1 MTEAVPAAGR
11 DDLWLVLPHL
21 GAGGAQKVALIAA
34 RHFAAQGL
42 KVKLVTL
49 IPGHPLAHSLPDG
62 IPWLELGAPTH
73 RSWWARGGRF
83 ILAQLDKL
91 IRWLFQLLLRWFASW
106 FQARVR
112 QGGRGLAMQLFQ
124 VGTEATAGLRFRQLR
139 RQFRRQRPHRVLSL
153 LTRTNITCCCAAW
166 DLPIHLVV
174 SERNDPSRQLLP
186 EVWQR
191 LRPLAYR
198 RAQVVTAN
206 TAGVLSALEP
216 MGPWDRL
223 ALLPN
228 PLPGAPALATGD
240 SATSTSASRPIGFI
254 NVARMVPQKGLDVL
268 IAALPRLRGAAASW
282 PVTLVGDG
290 PERETLQKQS
300 QDLGVS
306 GRLRCLGFRSD
317 PEQFLAEAA
326 VFVLPSRF
334 EGMPNALLEAMAAG
348 LAVIVTDASPGP
360 LEMVEPGVSGLVVPS
375 DDPAALAN
383 AMEVLAADPERCLRM
398 GAAAR
403 ARIAALDWPQLEPL
417 WRSILALP

>member
-1 MTEAVPAAGR
+1 MQEPVLADSGR
-11 DDLWLVLPHL
+11 DDLWFVLPHL

-49 IPGHPLAHSLPDG
+49 IPGHPVAHALPDG
-62 IPWLELGAPTH
+62 IPLLELGVPTH
-73 RSWWARGGRF
+73 RSWWARAGRF
-83 ILAQLDKL
+83 TLAQLDKL
-91 IRWLFQLLLRWFASW
+91 IRWLFQLQLRWFSAW
-106 FQARVR
+106 FQGRVDP
-112 QGGRGLAMQLFQ
+112 GARGLAMQLFR
-124 VGTEATAGLRFRQLR
+124 GGAEATAGFRVRQLR
-139 RQFRRQRPHRVLSL
+139 RQFRRQRPHRVLAL

-174 SERNDPSRQLLP
+174 SERNDPSLQLLP

-198 RAQVVTAN
+198 RAEVVTAN
-206 TAGVLSALEP
+206 TTGVLSALDS
-216 MGPWDRL
+216 MGTWKRL

-228 PLPGAPALATGD
+228 PLPAAPAPALSTGPFNATG
-240 SATSTSASRPIGFI
+240 FI
-254 NVARMVPQKGLDVL
+254 TVARLVPQKGLDVL
-268 IAALPRLRGAAASW
+268 IAALPRLRGAAAVW

-290 PERETLQKQS
+290 PERETLQQQA

-306 GRLRCLGFRSD
+306 DRLRCLGFRSD
-317 PEQFLAEAA
+317 PERFLAEAA

-360 LEMVEPGVSGLVVPS
+360 LEVVEPGVSGLVVPS
-375 DDPAALAN
+375 DDPVALAE
-383 AMEVLAADPERCLRM
+383 AMQGLAADPERCRQM

-403 ARIAALDWPQLEPL
+403 QRIAALDWPQLEPL
-417 WRSILALP
+417 WRSILALS

>member
-1 MTEAVPAAGR
+1 MTESVSAAGR

-49 IPGHPLAHSLPDG
+49 IPGHPVAHSLPDG

-83 ILAQLDKL
+83 ALAQLDKL
-91 IRWLFQLLLRWFASW
+91 IRLFFQLQLRWLEGWS
-106 FQARVR
+106 QTCVHPER
-112 QGGRGLAMQLFQ
+112 RGLAMRLFH
-124 VGTEATAGLRFRQLR
+124 VGTEATGGLRLRQLR
-139 RQFRRQRPHRVLSL
+139 REFRRQRPHRVLAL

-174 SERNDPSRQLLP
+174 SERNDPSLQLLP

-198 RAQVVTAN
+198 RADVVTAN
-206 TAGVLSALEP
+206 TAGVLSALDS
-216 MGPWDRL
+216 MGAWERL

-228 PLPGAPALATGD
+228 PFPGASKAAARGD
-240 SATSTSASRPIGFI
+240 QSWASGFI
-254 NVARMVPQKGLDVL
+254 SVARLVPQKGLDVL
-268 IAALPRLRGAAASW
+268 VAALPKLSGSAAAW
-282 PVTLVGDG
+282 PVNLVGDG
-290 PERETLQKQS
+290 PEREALQQQAK
-300 QDLGVS
+300 DLGVS
-306 GRLRCLGFRSD
+306 SRLRFLGFRSD
-317 PEQFLAEAA
+317 PDRFLAEAA

-360 LEMVEPGVSGLVVPS
+360 LEVVEPGISGLVVPS
-375 DDPAALAN
+375 DDPSALAE
-383 AMEVLAADPERCLRM
+383 AMQALVSDPDRCRRM
-398 GAAAR
+398 GAAAK
-403 ARIAALDWPQLEPL
+403 ARIAALDWPRLEPL
-417 WRSILALP
+417 WRSILALS

>member
-1 MTEAVPAAGR
+1 MTESVSPAGR

-49 IPGHPLAHSLPDG
+49 IPGHPVAHALPDG
-62 IPWLELGAPTH
+62 IPLLELGAPTH

-83 ILAQLDKL
+83 ALAQLDKL
-91 IRWLFQLLLRWFASW
+91 IRLFFQLQLRWFEGW
-106 FQARVR
+106 FQTCVHPE
-112 QGGRGLAMQLFQ
+112 GRGLAMRLFH
-124 VGTEATAGLRFRQLR
+124 VGTEATAGLRLRQLR
-139 RQFRRQRPHRVLSL
+139 QEFRRQRPHRVLAL
-153 LTRTNITCCCAAW
+153 LTRTNITCCSAAW

-174 SERNDPSRQLLP
+174 SERNDPSLQLLP

-198 RAQVVTAN
+198 RADVVTAN
-206 TAGVLSALEP
+206 TAGVLTALES
-216 MGPWDRL
+216 MGAWERL

-228 PLPGAPALATGD
+228 PLPGAPAPALGRGTSNATG
-240 SATSTSASRPIGFI
+240 FI
-254 NVARMVPQKGLDVL
+254 SVARLVPQKGLDVL
-268 IAALPRLRGAAASW
+268 VDALPRLSGAAAAW

-290 PERETLQKQS
+290 PERDRLQAQAK
-300 QDLGVS
+300 DLGVS
-306 GRLRCLGFRSD
+306 DQLRCLGFRSD
-317 PEQFLAEAA
+317 PERFLAEAA

-360 LEMVEPGVSGLVVPS
+360 LEVVEPGVSGLVVPS
-375 DDPAALAN
+375 DDPVALAA
-383 AMEVLAADPERCLRM
+383 AMESLASDPDRCRRM
-398 GAAAR
+398 GDAAR
-403 ARIAALDWPQLEPL
+403 ARIAALDWPQLEAL
-417 WRSILALP
+417 WRSILALS

>member
-1 MTEAVPAAGR
+1 MTEVVSASGR

-49 IPGHPLAHSLPDG
+49 IPGHPVAHTLPDG
-62 IPWLELGAPTH
+62 IPLLELGAPTN

-83 ILAQLDKL
+83 SLAQLDKL
-91 IRWLFQLLLRWFASW
+91 IRLFFQLQLRWFAGW
-106 FQARVR
+106 FQARVVP
-112 QGGRGLAMQLFQ
+112 GARGLAMQLFR
-124 VGTEATAGLRFRQLR
+124 VGTEATAGLRLRQLR
-139 RQFRRQRPHRVLSL
+139 REFRRQRPHRVLAL

-174 SERNDPSRQLLP
+174 SERNDPSLQLLP

-198 RAQVVTAN
+198 RADVVTAN
-206 TAGVLSALEP
+206 TAGVLSALES
-216 MGPWDRL
+216 MGSWERL

-228 PLPGAPALATGD
+228 PLPGAPKAGARGD
-240 SATSTSASRPIGFI
+240 QSRASGFI
-254 NVARMVPQKGLDVL
+254 SVARLVPQKGLDVL
-268 IAALPRLRGAAASW
+268 IAALPRLSGSAAEW
-282 PVTLVGDG
+282 HVILVGDG
-290 PERETLQKQS
+290 PEREALQQ
-300 QDLGVS
+300 QADDLGVS
-306 GRLRCLGFRSD
+306 SRLRCLGFRSNPD
-317 PEQFLAEAA
+317 QFLAEAA

-360 LEMVEPGVSGLVVPS
+360 LEGVEPGVSGLVVPS
-375 DDPAALAN
+375 DDPAALAK
-383 AMEVLAADPERCLRM
+383 AMQALASDPERCRRM
-398 GAAAR
+398 GAAAK
-403 ARIAALDWPQLEPL
+403 ARIAGLDWPQLEPL
-417 WRSILALP
+417 WRSILALS

>member
-1 MTEAVPAAGR
+1 MAEEVSAAGR

-21 GAGGAQKVALIAA
+21 GAGGAQKVALVAA
-34 RHFAAQGL
+34 RYFAAQGL

-49 IPGHPLAHSLPDG
+49 IAGHPVAHALPDG
-62 IPWLELGAPTH
+62 IPLLELGAPTH

-83 ILAQLDKL
+83 TLAQVDKL
-91 IRWLFQLLLRWFASW
+91 IRWLFRLQLRWLAGW
-106 FQARVR
+106 FQARIR
-112 QGGRGLAMQLFQ
+112 PGGRGFAMQLFD
-124 VGTEATAGLRFRQLR
+124 VGTEATAGLRLRQLR
-139 RQFRRQRPHRVLSL
+139 RQFRCQRPHRVLAL

-198 RAQVVTAN
+198 RADVVTAN
-206 TAGVLSALEP
+206 TAGVLAALEP
-216 MGPWDRL
+216 MGSWDRL

-228 PLPGAPALATGD
+228 PLPGAPALGADGAGRT
-240 SATSTSASRPIGFI
+240 AIGFI
-254 NVARMVPQKGLDVL
+254 NVARLVPQKGLDVL
-268 IAALPRLRGAAASW
+268 IAALPRLSGAAAAW

-290 PERETLQKQS
+290 PERETLQRKAR
-300 QDLGVS
+300 DLGVS
-306 GRLRCLGFRSD
+306 DRLRCLGFRSD
-317 PEQFLAEAA
+317 PERFLAEAA

-360 LEMVEPGVSGLVVPS
+360 LEVVEPGVSGLVVPS
-375 DDPAALAN
+375 DDPVALAA
-383 AMEVLAADPERCLRM
+383 AMEALASDPERCRRM
-398 GAAAR
+398 GAAAK
-403 ARIAALDWPQLEPL
+403 ARIASLDWPQLEPL
-417 WRSILALP
+417 WRSILSL

>member
-1 MTEAVPAAGR
+1 MQEPLLADSDR

-49 IPGHPLAHSLPDG
+49 IPGHPLAHALPDG
-62 IPWLELGAPTH
+62 IPLLELGAPTQ
-73 RSWWARGGRF
+73 RTWWARGGRF
-83 ILAQLDKL
+83 ALAQIDKL
-91 IRWLFQLLLRWFASW
+91 IRLLFQLQLRWFAGW
-106 FQARVR
+106 FQSRAYPE
-112 QGGRGLAMQLFQ
+112 GRGLAMQLFRI
-124 VGTEATAGLRFRQLR
+124 GTEATAGFRLRQLR
-139 RQFRRQRPHRVLSL
+139 RQFRHQQPHRVLAL

-174 SERNDPSRQLLP
+174 SERNDPSLQLLP

-198 RAQVVTAN
+198 RANVVTAN
-206 TAGVLSALEP
+206 TAGVLSALES
-216 MGPWDRL
+216 MGPWERL

-228 PLPGAPALATGD
+228 PLPGAPAPAVGSD
-240 SATSTSASRPIGFI
+240 ASNDIGFI
-254 NVARMVPQKGLDVL
+254 NVARLVPQKGLDVL
-268 IAALPRLRGAAASW
+268 IAALPMLSGAAAAW
-282 PVTLVGDG
+282 PITLVGDG
-290 PERETLQKQS
+290 PERERLLQQAK
-300 QDLGVS
+300 DLGVS
-306 GRLRCLGFRSD
+306 GRLHCKGFCAD
-317 PEQFLAEAA
+317 PERFLADAA

-360 LEMVEPGVSGLVVPS
+360 LEVVEPGVSGLVVQS
-375 DDPAALAN
+375 DDPMALAA
-383 AMEVLAADPERCLRM
+383 AMVELASDPERCRRM

-403 ARIAALDWPQLEPL
+403 ERIASLDWPQLEPL
-417 WRSILALP
+417 WRSILALA

>member
-1 MTEAVPAAGR
+1 MAEEVSAAGR

-49 IPGHPLAHSLPDG
+49 IAGHPVAHALPDG
-62 IPWLELGAPTH
+62 IPLLELGAPTH

-83 ILAQLDKL
+83 TLAQVDKL
-91 IRWLFQLLLRWFASW
+91 IRWLFQLQLRWLAGW
-106 FQARVR
+106 FQARIR
-112 QGGRGLAMQLFQ
+112 PGGRGFAMQLFD
-124 VGTEATAGLRFRQLR
+124 VGTVATAGLRLRQLR
-139 RQFRRQRPHRVLSL
+139 RQFRRQRPHRVLAL

-198 RAQVVTAN
+198 RADVVTAN
-206 TAGVLSALEP
+206 TAGVLAALEP
-216 MGPWDRL
+216 MGSWDRL

-228 PLPGAPALATGD
+228 PLPGAPALGADGAGRT
-240 SATSTSASRPIGFI
+240 AIGFI
-254 NVARMVPQKGLDVL
+254 NVARLVPQKGLDVL
-268 IAALPRLRGAAASW
+268 IAALPRLSGAAAAW

-290 PERETLQKQS
+290 PERETLQRKAR
-300 QDLGVS
+300 DLGVS
-306 GRLRCLGFRSD
+306 DRLRCLGFRSD
-317 PEQFLAEAA
+317 PERFLAEAA

-360 LEMVEPGVSGLVVPS
+360 LEVVEPGVSGLVVPS
-375 DDPAALAN
+375 DDPVALAA
-383 AMEVLAADPERCLRM
+383 AMEALASDPERCRRM
-398 GAAAR
+398 GAAAK
-403 ARIAALDWPQLEPL
+403 ARIASLDWPQLEPL
-417 WRSILALP
+417 WRSILSL

>member
-1 MTEAVPAAGR
+1 MVMPVLGDSGR

-49 IPGHPLAHSLPDG
+49 IPGHPVAHVLPEG
-62 IPWLELGAPTH
+62 IPLLELGVPTH
-73 RSWWARGGRF
+73 RSWWARAGRF
-83 ILAQLDKL
+83 ALAQLDKL
-91 IRWLFQLLLRWFASW
+91 IRLVFQLQLRWFAVW
-106 FQARVR
+106 FQARVDP
-112 QGGRGLAMQLFQ
+112 GARGLAMQLFR
-124 VGTEATAGLRFRQLR
+124 VGTEATAGFRLRQLR
-139 RQFRRQRPHRVLSL
+139 RQFRCQRPRRVLAL

-174 SERNDPSRQLLP
+174 SERNDPSLQLLP

-198 RAQVVTAN
+198 LADVVTAN
-206 TAGVLSALEP
+206 TAGVLAALDS
-216 MGPWDRL
+216 MGAWERL

-228 PLPGAPALATGD
+228 PLPGVPATVVGSGASTATG
-240 SATSTSASRPIGFI
+240 FI
-254 NVARMVPQKGLDVL
+254 TVARLVPQKGLDVL
-268 IAALPRLRGAAASW
+268 IAALPRLSGAATAW

-290 PERETLQKQS
+290 PERGTLQQQA

-306 GRLRCLGFRSD
+306 DRLQFTGFRPD
-317 PEQFLAEAA
+317 PERFLADAA

-360 LEMVEPGVSGLVVPS
+360 LEVVEQGVSGLVVPS
-375 DDPAALAN
+375 DDPVALAA
-383 AMEVLAADPERCLRM
+383 AMQELASDPERCLRM

-403 ARIAALDWPQLEPL
+403 QRIAALDWPQLEPL
-417 WRSILALP
+417 WRSILALS

>member
-1 MTEAVPAAGR
+1 MTDVVPAADR
-11 DDLWLVLPHL
+11 DHLWLVLPHL

-49 IPGHPLAHSLPDG
+49 IPGHPLAHPLPDG
-62 IPWLELGAPTH
+62 IPWLQLGAPTN

-83 ILAQLDKL
+83 ALAQLDKL
-91 IRWLFQLLLRWFASW
+91 IRGLFQLQLRWFDRW
-106 FQARVR
+106 FQARIR
-112 QGGRGLAMQLFQ
+112 PGGAGLALQLFRL
-124 VGTEATAGLRFRQLR
+124 GTEATAGLRLRQLR
-139 RQFRRQRPHRVLSL
+139 QHFRRQRPHRVLAL
-153 LTRTNITCCCAAW
+153 LTRTNIICCCAAR

-198 RAQVVTAN
+198 RAEVVTAN
-206 TAGVLSALEP
+206 TTGVLSALEP
-216 MGPWDRL
+216 MVPWTRL

-228 PLPGAPALATGD
+228 PLPGVPTAEARGEP
-240 SATSTSASRPIGFI
+240 SRGVGFVS
-254 NVARMVPQKGLDVL
+254 VARLVPQKGLDVL
-268 IAALPRLRGAAASW
+268 IAALPRLSGPAAAW

-290 PERETLQKQS
+290 PEREALRQQANA
-300 QDLGVS
+300 LGVS
-306 GRLRCLGFRSD
+306 NRLRCLGFRSD
-317 PEQFLAEAA
+317 PERFLEEAA

-360 LEMVEPGVSGLVVPS
+360 LEVVEPGVSGLVVPS
-375 DDPAALAN
+375 DDSLALAE
-383 AMEVLAADPERCLRM
+383 AMQALASDPERCRRM

-403 ARIAALDWPQLEPL
+403 ARITALDWPQLEPL
-417 WRSILALP
+417 WRSILALS

>member
-49 IPGHPLAHSLPDG
+49 IPGHPLAHVLPDG
-62 IPWLELGAPTH
+62 IPLLELGAPTH
-73 RSWWARGGRF
+73 RAWWARAGRF
-83 ILAQLDKL
+83 ALAQLDKL
-91 IRWLFQLLLRWFASW
+91 IRLFFRLQLRWFAGW
-106 FQARVR
+106 FQARVDP
-112 QGGRGLAMQLFQ
+112 GARGLAIQLFRI
-124 VGTEATAGLRFRQLR
+124 GTEATAGLRLRQLR
-139 RQFRRQRPHRVLSL
+139 REFRRQRPHRVLAL

-174 SERNDPSRQLLP
+174 SERNDPSLQLLP

-191 LRPLAYR
+191 LRPFAYR
-198 RAQVVTAN
+198 RADVVTAN
-206 TAGVLSALEP
+206 TAGVLSALGS
-216 MGPWDRL
+216 MGAWERL

-228 PLPGAPALATGD
+228 PLPGAPATAVGSGASNATG
-240 SATSTSASRPIGFI
+240 FI
-254 NVARMVPQKGLDVL
+254 TVARLVPQKGLDVL
-268 IAALPRLRGAAASW
+268 INALPRLSGAAADW
-282 PVTLVGDG
+282 PVTLLGDG
-290 PERETLQKQS
+290 PERETLQQQA

-306 GRLRCLGFRSD
+306 NRLRCLGFRPD
-317 PEQFLAEAA
+317 PDQFLAEAA

-360 LEMVEPGVSGLVVPS
+360 LEVVEPGVSGLVVPS
-375 DDPAALAN
+375 DDPAALAE
-383 AMEVLAADPERCLRM
+383 AMPALASDPERCRRM

-403 ARIAALDWPQLEPL
+403 DRIAALDWPQLEPL
-417 WRSILALP
+417 WRSILALS